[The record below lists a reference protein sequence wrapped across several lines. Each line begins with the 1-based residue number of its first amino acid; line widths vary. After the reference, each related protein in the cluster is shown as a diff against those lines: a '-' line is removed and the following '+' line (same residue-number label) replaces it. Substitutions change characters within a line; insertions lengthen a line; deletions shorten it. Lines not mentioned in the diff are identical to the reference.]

1 MYKQTLNSVPAYIFL
16 IAAALLILLTSL
28 SYLFAK
34 FGFVVFI
41 SIYGFSFL
49 LLILIYELRM
59 QSSHKESSLLVPFV
73 IISIPIQAVL
83 VRTIPIMLVTQL
95 SIVLVVLFYLQIFS
109 RQNRQEYLRK
119 IKFLIFPTIAFSASI
134 ILSYFIAGNLQ
145 RNHYV
150 FLLYLV
156 GSMAYA
162 YLACIY
168 CKDIGNIKKILWVMI
183 AIGIVQLPFLY
194 AQSRGW
200 TDLLPS
206 ELKMFASSTWGGA
219 ASSVTVL
226 RYGGMFGD
234 YELLA
239 EYLDIAVL
247 FCVGIFIITSSRKER
262 FLAFLSLVLILIAGF
277 YTGSRT
283 FILGLGLGVAVMVF
297 LMIIKLGFNKNLVNF
312 LVIVSILIVAIVYLG
327 TQEIFSGYIARFQN
341 SQIGLNNFDTRNIVW
356 EKSFSLMKNSPF
368 TGYGAWMKDIFI
380 STPGGGYDSPHS
392 IYFWMF
398 LTAGYPGLI
407 AILILVITP
416 FVWTF
421 RVLSNK
427 RATAYHMWAIIF
439 ISVWGFWIA
448 NEIIVEFTRYPFYI
462 DIVFF
467 LLGITASFYDLA
479 FNKAINSTD
488 KGVLGN

>member
-1 MYKQTLNSVPAYIFL
+1 MYKQILNSAPAYIFF
-16 IAAALLILLTSL
+16 IAATLLTLLMVL

-34 FGFVVFI
+34 FGFVIFI
-41 SIYGFSFL
+41 SIYGFIFL

-59 QSSHKESSLLVPFV
+59 QSSHKESSLLVPFI
-73 IISIPIQAVL
+73 IISIPIQAIF
-83 VRTIPIMLVTQL
+83 VRTIPVMLATQL
-95 SIVLVVLFYLQIFS
+95 SIVLVILFYLQIFS

-156 GSMAYA
+156 GSIAYA

-183 AIGIVQLPFLY
+183 AIGVVQLPFLY

-200 TDLLPS
+200 TDWLPD
-206 ELKMFASSTWGGA
+206 ELKVFTSSFWGGSV
-219 ASSVTVL
+219 SSVAVL

-239 EYLDIAVL
+239 EYLDMVAL
-247 FCVGIFIITSSRKER
+247 FCVGIFIITPSSKER
-262 FLAFLSLVLILIAGF
+262 FFAFLSLSLILIAGF

-283 FILGLGLGVAVMVF
+283 FILGLGLAIIIMIF
-297 LMIIKLGFNKNLVNF
+297 LMIPRLGFNKNLVNF
-312 LVIVSILIVAIVYLG
+312 LIIASILILAVISLS
-327 TQEIFSGYIARFQN
+327 TLEIFSGYMARFQN
-341 SQIGLNNFDTRNIVW
+341 SEFGLNTYDSRTGVW
-356 EKSFSLMKNSPF
+356 TKSFSLMEKIPF
-368 TGYGAWMKDIFI
+368 TGYGAEMKDVFI
-380 STPGGGYDSPHS
+380 STTGEHSASPHS
-392 IYFWMF
+392 LYFWMF

-407 AILILVITP
+407 AIFVIVVTP
-416 FVWTF
+416 LAWML
-421 RVLSNK
+421 RVLSNNHPK
-427 RATAYHMWAIIF
+427 TYHIWAIVF
-439 ISVWGFWIA
+439 ISVWAFWIA
-448 NEIIVEFTRYPFYI
+448 NEIIVEFTRYPFYM

-467 LLGITASFYDLA
+467 LIGIMASFYDLA
-479 FNKAINSTD
+479 RRKLTILNEE
-488 KGVLGN
+488 